1 MPRMTLNLD
10 EESYATIRSVTKAR
24 NCSKKAAIQHI
35 CESFENAPKTHRKRT
50 ENAPKTH
57 SPRASASFPSEKNN
71 IKKNIR
77 EVEANGFN
85 YSENL
90 SFRKEKN
97 SNKAPSPASDFMPD
111 PDNWEPSG
119 PWRAKW
125 CSEKGYDYAVA
136 LEIFR
141 EKYKASPQRCSD
153 WDAKWKVYVLNGY
166 LSGAKYGN
174 EDDSYGN
181 PIGSIGGWVPPFAL
195 KQPDYPKPS

>member
-1 MPRMTLNLD
+1 MPRLNVRMSEGTRELLERLSLQGMD
-10 EESYATIRSVTKAR
+10 SSLNQTIIKLIES
-24 NCSKKAAIQHI
+24 AAKV
-35 CESFENAPKTHRKRT
+35 APERRQSG
-50 ENAPKTH
+50 A

-174 EDDSYGN
+174 EEDSYGT
-181 PIGSIGGWVPPFAL
+181 PIGSIKGFPDGWVPPYPL
-195 KQPDYPKPS
+195 KEPDYPKPS

>member
-1 MPRMTLNLD
+1 
-10 EESYATIRSVTKAR
+10 
-24 NCSKKAAIQHI
+24 
-35 CESFENAPKTHRKRT
+35 
-50 ENAPKTH
+50 
-57 SPRASASFPSEKNN
+57 
-71 IKKNIR
+71 
-77 EVEANGFN
+77 
-85 YSENL
+85 
-90 SFRKEKN
+90 
-97 SNKAPSPASDFMPD
+97 MPD

-174 EDDSYGN
+174 EEDSYGT
-181 PIGSIGGWVPPFAL
+181 PIGSIKGYPDGWVPPYPL
-195 KQPDYPKPS
+195 KEPDYPKPS

>member
-1 MPRMTLNLD
+1 MPRMNID
-10 EESYATIRSVTKAR
+10 FSDDIYDTICLVAEKLKT
-24 NCSKKAAIQHI
+24 SKKAAIELMIEDASAMRQK
-35 CESFENAPKTHRKRT
+35 CVSDASKMRQ
-50 ENAPKTH
+50 
-57 SPRASASFPSEKNN
+57 PRASASFPSEKNN

-174 EDDSYGN
+174 EEDSYGT
-181 PIGSIGGWVPPFAL
+181 PIGSIDGWVPPYPL
-195 KQPDYPKPS
+195 KEPDYPKPS